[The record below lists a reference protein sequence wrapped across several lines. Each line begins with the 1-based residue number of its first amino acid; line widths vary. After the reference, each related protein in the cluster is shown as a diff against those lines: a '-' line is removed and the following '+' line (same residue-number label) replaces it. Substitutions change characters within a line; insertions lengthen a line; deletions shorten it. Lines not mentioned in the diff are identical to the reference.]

1 MSETVLEK
9 CDVET
14 EKLIARLY
22 LTEGRAEIVNG
33 KTIKLGLDGCLPGEV
48 RANILFSLHEYQK
61 KTKRGFVV
69 STLVAYVIDLPH
81 RKSFSPSVSFHQ
93 GKRTGMKFL
102 QGAPIFAVEVRS
114 ENDYGNKAEK
124 AIVKKRAD
132 YFAAGTRIVWDVD
145 LLSEDLIKSYS
156 RNKPNAPRIF
166 RRGEIADVEP
176 ALPNWKMKID
186 ELFD

>member
-1 MSETVLEK
+1 LLFAVANRKIVFISETVLEK

-81 RKSFSPSVSFHQ
+81 RKSFSPSVSFYQ

-102 QGAPIFAVEVRS
+102 QGAPVFAVEVRS
-114 ENDYGNKAEK
+114 ENDYGRKAEK
-124 AIVKKRAD
+124 RLP
-132 YFAAGTRIVWDVD
+132 T
-145 LLSEDLIKSYS
+145 
-156 RNKPNAPRIF
+156 NAPIILPPER
-166 RRGEIADVEP
+166 
-176 ALPNWKMKID
+176 ALFGTLIY
-186 ELFD
+186 